1 MTHIALQGSLLEQE
15 AAAILKTLASTV
27 AYLHEN
33 GVAHRD
39 LKPANILF
47 ASEDCSP
54 ESVTICDMGFAKQ
67 VCEKTYDVYR

>member
-1 MTHIALQGSLLEQE
+1 MQVSLTEHE
-15 AAAILKTLASTV
+15 SAAILKSLASTV

-47 ASEDCSP
+47 ATEKRTPED
-54 ESVTICDMGFAKQ
+54 VTICDMGFAKQ
-67 VCEKTYDVYR
+67 VDVYLLHVLNSG